1 MVIWYFWFKS
11 DIATSNT
18 RVQLLA
24 TLISVFFVMGIT
36 FGIASLVPFR
46 PRPYLNPEINYVFL
60 APLNLTLSKMSSFP
74 SDHAALFISLSTGF
88 FFVSKKVG
96 LIALLYTFFVIFVP
110 RLYLGYH
117 YPTDLLAGSLIAAPI
132 TSFFNYSVAIKRV
145 ISSRLIPFA
154 DAYPGY
160 FYCIFFLITYQ
171 ITDLFWGSREIL
183 HFLRMLYMR
192 DLQR

>member
-1 MVIWYFWFKS
+1 MVIWYLWFKS
-11 DIATSNT
+11 GKAASNT

-46 PRPYLNPEINYVFL
+46 PRPYLNQDFNFVYL

-88 FFVSKKVG
+88 LFVSKKIG
-96 LIALLYTFFVIFVP
+96 LMAMLYTIFLIFVP

-117 YPTDLLAGSLIAAPI
+117 YPTDLLAGSLIAASI
-132 TSFFNYSVAIKRV
+132 TSFFNYSTAIKRA
-145 ISSRLIPFA
+145 ISNGIIPFVNK
-154 DAYPGY
+154 YPGC
-160 FYCIFFLITYQ
+160 FYCVLFLITYQ

-183 HFLRMLYMR
+183 HFLHMLYMR
-192 DLQR
+192 DL